1 MLKCADEW
9 GKSGCA
15 YLGIVVNLFAIET
28 VNENKL
34 R

>member
-9 GKSGCA
+9 GKSRCA
-15 YLGIVVNLFAIET
+15 YLWIMVNLFAIET
-28 VNENKL
+28 VNENKV